1 MAHLTDKKRVFIPKD
16 HKLQTG
22 YYYLVIKNPTSK
34 EINTT
39 IVAYTQGIPSYNFK
53 NLFYNEFGY
62 DSNNIYYNL
71 STHKSKYIKIGYKR
85 INGYG
90 SNSFYLT
97 SSDKK
102 IILQKKIFLIL
113 KKFII

>member
-39 IVAYTQGIPSYNFK
+39 IVAYTHGIPSYNLK
-53 NLFYNEFGY
+53 NLFIMSLITIQIIFII
-62 DSNNIYYNL
+62 IYL
-71 STHKSKYIKIGYKR
+71 HIKV
-85 INGYG
+85 N
-90 SNSFYLT
+90 
-97 SSDKK
+97 
-102 IILQKKIFLIL
+102 IL
-113 KKFII
+113 K